1 MGYILFITICVVAFI
16 LFKLADLKD
25 NKLFLVLGIITLSLG
40 AGLRNDNVGLDTY
53 QYISAFKTNFSVI
66 WLFKET
72 GFREISRLLMNAFSG
87 NVTCLLLLYATVT
100 NALILYRLWDFR
112 KDCSYSYMVFL
123 YITLHYINTLNIMRQ
138 YIAIAIVFFATR
150 FLEKRGYIKFCIA
163 ILLASVFHSSALL
176 GLLFFFVYYWK
187 VAPSKQKKWMLFPLL
202 IAIPIVS
209 IVLVKTQSAQISNYF
224 SQKRADV
231 NATFIYRIIVFV
243 LILALQ
249 YSKKEIVVFKER
261 KGERE
266 TIGINKCES
275 IFYIAGLATSA
286 LGMFFSS
293 LSRLGLYYLMFE
305 IVFWGEAVKRGK
317 SKQLAFL
324 LFSIYAIYVFVC
336 EFLYNGSGV
345 FPYGVHWI

>member
-123 YITLHYINTLNIMRQ
+123 YITLHYMNTLNIMRQ

-163 ILLASVFHSSALL
+163 ILLASVFHSSA
-176 GLLFFFVYYWK
+176 
-187 VAPSKQKKWMLFPLL
+187 
-202 IAIPIVS
+202 
-209 IVLVKTQSAQISNYF
+209 
-224 SQKRADV
+224 R
-231 NATFIYRIIVFV
+231 
-243 LILALQ
+243 
-249 YSKKEIVVFKER
+249 
-261 KGERE
+261 
-266 TIGINKCES
+266 
-275 IFYIAGLATSA
+275 
-286 LGMFFSS
+286 
-293 LSRLGLYYLMFE
+293 
-305 IVFWGEAVKRGK
+305 
-317 SKQLAFL
+317 
-324 LFSIYAIYVFVC
+324 
-336 EFLYNGSGV
+336 
-345 FPYGVHWI
+345 

>member
-1 MGYILFITICVVAFI
+1 
-16 LFKLADLKD
+16 
-25 NKLFLVLGIITLSLG
+25 
-40 AGLRNDNVGLDTY
+40 
-53 QYISAFKTNFSVI
+53 
-66 WLFKET
+66 
-72 GFREISRLLMNAFSG
+72 
-87 NVTCLLLLYATVT
+87 
-100 NALILYRLWDFR
+100 
-112 KDCSYSYMVFL
+112 
-123 YITLHYINTLNIMRQ
+123 
-138 YIAIAIVFFATR
+138 
-150 FLEKRGYIKFCIA
+150 
-163 ILLASVFHSSALL
+163 
-176 GLLFFFVYYWK
+176 
-187 VAPSKQKKWMLFPLL
+187 MLFPLL

-231 NATFIYRIIVFV
+231 NATFIYRIIAFV

-249 YSKKEIVVFKER
+249 YSKKEIIVFKER

-286 LGMFFSS
+286 IGMFFSF